1 MSEKAIATI
10 TARGGSKRI
19 PKKNIKEFC
28 GKPIIAYSIRAALDS
43 GIFDEV
49 MVSTDSEEIAE
60 IARAY
65 GAKVPFM
72 RSAKTSDDFA
82 TTADVLMEVLERY
95 QEMDRTFDVMSC
107 IYPTAPFVTPQ
118 KLQRA
123 YDTLTKE
130 QAVMAMPVVAFSYP
144 PQRSYVLNGNMLEM
158 KWKENYNKRSQDLEK
173 MYHDAGQFYMYQV
186 EAFVRLKGQMTESI
200 VPVIV
205 DEMEVQDIDN
215 ESDWKLAELKYQM
228 IKMRNK

>member
-1 MSEKAIATI
+1 M
-10 TARGGSKRI
+10 
-19 PKKNIKEFC
+19 
-28 GKPIIAYSIRAALDS
+28 DS

-95 QEMDRTFDVMSC
+95 QEMGRTFDVMSC

-118 KLQRA
+118 KLQSA

-200 VPVIV
+200 VPVII

-215 ESDWKLAELKYQM
+215 ESDWKLAEQKYRLM
-228 IKMRNK
+228 PE